1 MPMDRKKYPGNW
13 DKLAKAIK
21 DEAGWRCEE
30 CGKQCRR
37 PGEKF
42 DTHRRTLTVAH
53 LNHKPWDCRR
63 ENLKALC
70 APCHLRYDAKHHAE
84 TRRKHMKEKE
94 IRRNYATHEPDE
106 EQRANIGG
114 IRHQAR
120 GLALVINDVAPEG
133 REKSL
138 ALTKLEEAAMW
149 AEAAIT
155 RNQEA

>member
-1 MPMDRKKYPGNW
+1 MPMDRKKYPADW
-13 DKLAKAIK
+13 EKLARMVK
-21 DEAGWRCEE
+21 DEADWKCEE

-70 APCHLRYDAKHHAE
+70 APCHLRYDSKHHAE
-84 TRRKHMKEKE
+84 TRRKHMKEKQ
-94 IRRNYATHEPDE
+94 IRNNYAKHEIGE
-106 EQRANIGG
+106 TQRHELDG
-114 IRHQAR
+114 IRHQVR
-120 GLALVINDVAPEG
+120 NIALVINDVCPES
-133 REKSL
+133 REQSL
-138 ALTKLEEAAMW
+138 ALTKLEEAVMW
-149 AEAAIT
+149 AEAAIA

>member
-1 MPMDRKKYPGNW
+1 MPMDRKKYPADW
-13 DKLAKAIK
+13 EKLARAIK
-21 DEAGWRCEE
+21 EEAGWKCEE

-42 DTHRRTLTVAH
+42 DTHKRTLTVAH

-94 IRRNYATHEPDE
+94 IRDNYTTHELDE

-114 IRHQAR
+114 IKHQAR
-120 GLALVINDVAPEG
+120 SLALVVNDVCPEG
-133 REKSL
+133 CEKSL
-138 ALTKLEEAAMW
+138 ALTKLEEATMW
-149 AEAAIT
+149 ATAAIS
-155 RNQEA
+155 RAR

>member
-1 MPMDRKKYPGNW
+1 MPMDRKKYPADW
-13 DKLAKAIK
+13 EKLARAIK
-21 DEAGWRCEE
+21 EEAGWKCEQ

-37 PGEKF
+37 PGEKL

-94 IRRNYATHEPDE
+94 IRNNYTTHDLDE
-106 EQRANIGG
+106 EQKHNVGG
-114 IRHQAR
+114 IKHQAR
-120 GLALVINDVAPEG
+120 NLALVINDACPDG

-138 ALTKLEEAAMW
+138 ALTKLEEATMW
-149 AEAAIT
+149 ATAAIA
-155 RNQEA
+155 REGA